1 MSTRPT
7 PTIELS
13 VQRVTCP
20 RHGEPFRARWPKGW
34 PRFTLAVIRA
44 LLEEP
49 TFAETLGGDIAA
61 VNAALDVRP
70 ACERV
75 SPDVL
80 RAAYRDC
87 GIGTRARCVVCR
99 RRDRVGTPYSRR
111 VGGQTV
117 DDAHVCF
124 DCVLTRMSP
133 IS

>member
-1 MSTRPT
+1 MKRPGPT

-49 TFAETLGGDIAA
+49 TFAEALHGDIAA

-75 SPDVL
+75 PPDVL

-87 GIGTRARCVVCR
+87 GTAPGPGASSAVAPVASGRRTAGGSVARRSTTPTCASTASSRA
-99 RRDRVGTPYSRR
+99 
-111 VGGQTV
+111 
-117 DDAHVCF
+117 
-124 DCVLTRMSP
+124 
-133 IS
+133 